1 MAVIAMGGLSGGG
14 ARSVGPAVA
23 EKLAADYVDR
33 LILANVA
40 KEVGA
45 TVEALHQKEERPP
58 TRGER
63 FSRFLQRVLER
74 SAVTSAGGD
83 PYFGPGVTAFLTEEY
98 EDLPQPTITRGHE
111 LEEERYIN
119 AIQTVITDLA
129 SEGNVVIVGKA
140 SYVILR
146 DTPGVL
152 RVGLFAELKDRVAV
166 VMERER
172 LSLQEAEETLLAR
185 DKARTYF
192 FKRFF
197 GIDDPDNRELFHMVI
212 NTSHVS
218 PDHAVDLVTMSA
230 NAMDQRLLAPK
241 LGVAV

>member
-14 ARSVGPAVA
+14 ARFVGPAVA
-23 EKLAADYVDR
+23 EKLGADYVDR

-40 KEVGA
+40 REVGA
-45 TVEALHQKEERPP
+45 TVEALHQREERPP
-58 TRGER
+58 TKGER
-63 FSRFLQRVLER
+63 VSRFLQRVLER

-111 LEEERYIN
+111 LEEERYIE
-119 AIQTVITDLA
+119 AIRRVLTDLA
-129 SEGNVVIVGKA
+129 EEGNVVIVGKA

-152 RVGLFAELKDRVAV
+152 RVGLFADFQNRVDV

-172 LSLQEAEETLLAR
+172 LGPKEAEETLLAR
-185 DKARTYF
+185 DKARAYF

-197 GIDDPDNRELFHMVI
+197 GIDDSDNRELFHMVI
-212 NTSHVS
+212 NTSHIN
-218 PDHAVDLVTMSA
+218 PDLAVDLITMSA
-230 NAMDQRLLAPK
+230 NAMDQGLLTPK
-241 LGVAV
+241 MRVAV

>member
-14 ARSVGPAVA
+14 ARTVGPAVA
-23 EKLAADYVDR
+23 NNLGTDYVDR
-33 LILANVA
+33 LILADVA
-40 KEVGA
+40 KQLGA

-83 PYFGPGVTAFLTEEY
+83 PYFGPGVAAFLTEEY
-98 EDLPQPTITRGHE
+98 EDVPQPTITRGYE
-111 LEEERYIN
+111 LEEEQYID
-119 AIQTVITDLA
+119 AVRTVITDLA
-129 SEGNVVIVGKA
+129 LAGNVVIVGKA
-140 SYVILR
+140 SYVILK

-152 RVGLFAELKDRVAV
+152 RVGLFADFEDRVRV
-166 VMERER
+166 VTKRER
-172 LSLQEAEETLLAR
+172 LSSEEAKQTLMAR
-185 DKARTYF
+185 DEARAYF

-197 GIDDPDNRELFHMVI
+197 DIDDADNRELYHMVI

-218 PDHAVDLVTMSA
+218 ADHAVGLVTSSA
-230 NAMDQRLLAPK
+230 RALDQGVLDPK
-241 LGVAV
+241 TGVAA